1 MDEPAERKERLKTI
15 WALGEYAEVAR
26 RFEGV
31 AQETNFGALIAAR
44 EQLGDRYLLVV
55 ARRPA

>member
-1 MDEPAERKERLKTI
+1 MDERAERKERMKAI
-15 WALGEYAEVAR
+15 WALGGYADVAR